1 MYSNIIFSTYFD
13 VFDGFIDVFDDNY
26 ITCGNYYYLLPVHIS
41 NDIRLGV
48 IHYWLKGNSR
58 DDIATKFNISSGG
71 VTNIISEWRNNLG
84 SFIVDDLRQLS
95 LSLKKGGI
103 TPIECAIG
111 FRIAKMMQRFGIN
124 EEQFEYFMAEIYNK
138 CQILEFSPNQIG
150 EYLKETVNLSNT
162 VFPSQIPNYI
172 NTKKREIENLKEQTE
187 NMQKTISELNNKK
200 LTVEKEIKSLIESNN
215 TIREAIKWYDD
226 VIKEL
231 KNNGIPIDNTAFFI
245 QCLKSIKNEG
255 YDVNKVIIKYSESI
269 YLNESIEIQKATKQS
284 VLQEID
290 DLENH
295 KKFLDG
301 QINQYLLKISKINEL
316 ENIGFGLKELK
327 TIYNTVIEIAKGND
341 IDSREAI
348 EKFFKDLNEYD
359 DIVDFKKKIEDLRK
373 EASNLSI
380 QISNNRLTL
389 FSQQRIGLILQ
400 ELLKIGISEKD
411 ISDINAILMLGNFDY
426 YDNDSSNNIIN
437 KQALISELTKYRN
450 IKLVINSLEHKQ
462 IQLKNNMTELENQIM
477 ILEGYMYILSI
488 IIFNLNEFQLLL
500 KKSDITQNLKTVFI
514 LLSINSNNKNNNED
528 FRQGNNTD
536 KRTKRKNTDKQNRE
550 KYSNKQ

>member
-1 MYSNIIFSTYFD
+1 
-13 VFDGFIDVFDDNY
+13 
-26 ITCGNYYYLLPVHIS
+26 LPVHIS

-48 IHYWLKGNSR
+48 IHYWLKGISR
-58 DDIATKFNISSGG
+58 DDIATKFNISGGG

-111 FRIAKMMQRFGIN
+111 FRIGKMMQRFGIN
-124 EEQFEYFMAEIYNK
+124 EEQFEYFMTEIYNK

-172 NTKKREIENLKEQTE
+172 NTKMREIKNLKEQTE

-200 LTVEKEIKSLIESNN
+200 LTVEKEFKSSIESSNI
-215 TIREAIKWYDD
+215 TREAIKWYDD
-226 VIKEL
+226 VIKEI

-245 QCLKSIKNEG
+245 QCLKGIKNEG

-284 VLQEID
+284 ILKEID
-290 DLENH
+290 DLGNH

-301 QINQYLLKISKINEL
+301 QINHDLLKISKIKEL

-327 TIYNTVIEIAKGND
+327 TIYNTIIEIAKGND
-341 IDSREAI
+341 INSREAI

-359 DIVDFKKKIEDLRK
+359 DIVDFKKKVEDLRK

-380 QISNNRLTL
+380 QIANNRLIL
-389 FSQQRIGLILQ
+389 LSQQRIGSIIQ
-400 ELLKIGISEKD
+400 ELLKIGITEND
-411 ISDINAILMLGNFDY
+411 ISDINAILMMGGFDY
-426 YDNDSSNNIIN
+426 YDNDSSNIIIN

-488 IIFNLNEFQLLL
+488 ILFNLNEFQLLL

-514 LLSINSNNKNNNED
+514 LLSINSNNKNNKED
-528 FRQGNNTD
+528 FRQDNNID

-550 KYSNKQ
+550 KNSNKQ